1 MVAFPALYEQ
11 VAVVLAMKCEDF
23 ALQQTFVT
31 QEELWTFCITHL
43 WQNERLAQLPMHEI
57 VADLFSLTVER
68 YWALHSAESS

>member
-1 MVAFPALYEQ
+1 MVAFQALYEQ

-23 ALQQTFVT
+23 ALQQTYVT
-31 QEELWTFCITHL
+31 QEELWMFCVTHM
-43 WQNERLAQLPMHEI
+43 WQSERLAQLSMHEV